1 MSYWRSVWAIL
12 AKDIRA
18 ELRTKDIFSSMFVFA
33 LLAVI
38 IFDFAFELRVPSM
51 AMVTPGILWVAITF
65 AGTLGLSRSF
75 VIEQDKGSLA
85 GLLLAPIDRSAIY
98 FGKMLGNLLFML
110 VMELMLLPLVMILF
124 NQPLLRWEHVLVLLL
139 GTYGFAAVGTVF
151 AAMAVNTRSREV
163 LLPILL
169 FPVVVPVLLAGVK
182 MTGALLDGET
192 LASMSNWLRLIVIYD
207 IGFTVVAF
215 LTFGYVVEE

>member
-1 MSYWRSVWAIL
+1 VSFWQSVLAIL
-12 AKDIRA
+12 KKDIRA

-65 AGTLGLSRSF
+65 AGTLGLNRSF

-85 GLLLAPIDRSAIY
+85 GLLLAPVDRSAIY
-98 FGKMLGNLLFML
+98 FGKMLSNLLFML
-110 VMELMLLPLVMILF
+110 VVEMFLLPLVMILF

-151 AAMAVNTRSREV
+151 SAMAVNTRAREV

-192 LASMSNWLRLIVIYD
+192 LSSVSNWLRLILIYD
-207 IGFTVVAF
+207 IGFTVVAY
-215 LTFGYVVEE
+215 LTFGFVVEE

>member
-1 MSYWRSVWAIL
+1 
-12 AKDIRA
+12 
-18 ELRTKDIFSSMFVFA
+18 
-33 LLAVI
+33 
-38 IFDFAFELRVPSM
+38 
-51 AMVTPGILWVAITF
+51 
-65 AGTLGLSRSF
+65 
-75 VIEQDKGSLA
+75 
-85 GLLLAPIDRSAIY
+85 
-98 FGKMLGNLLFML
+98 
-110 VMELMLLPLVMILF
+110 
-124 NQPLLRWEHVLVLLL
+124 VLVLLL

-151 AAMAVNTRSREV
+151 SAMAVNTRAREV

-192 LASMSNWLRLIVIYD
+192 LASVSNWLRLIVIYD